1 MEKHIVKVEEELL
14 PFLRKELPHKSKNNI
29 KTLLS
34 KGLILVDN
42 QTITKYNYPLKK
54 GQVITIKK
62 TIDNHHNISLDII
75 YEDNN
80 IIVINK
86 PTNLLTISTDKEK
99 ERTLYREVSNYLKPK
114 KQKVFIIHRLDKDTS
129 GVIMFAKNQTI
140 QQKYQKDW
148 NKTAITREYIAIV
161 EGITKKK
168 EHLVS
173 YLKQNRN
180 LEVYLSQNKEGLIA
194 ITDYEQIKHKNQYS
208 LLKIL
213 ISTGRRNQIRLQLK
227 SINHPIIGDKKYQ
240 AKTNPI
246 NRLGLHDHLL
256 KVKDP
261 ITGKILTFEAPIPD
275 EFTKL
280 FK

>member
-1 MEKHIVKVEEELL
+1 MEKHIVKIEEELL

-42 QTITKYNYPLKK
+42 QTITKHNYPLKK

-62 TIDNHHNISLDII
+62 TTHHNISLDII

-140 QQKYQKDW
+140 QQKYQKVW
-148 NKTAITREYIAIV
+148 NKTAITR
-161 EGITKKK
+161 
-168 EHLVS
+168 
-173 YLKQNRN
+173 
-180 LEVYLSQNKEGLIA
+180 
-194 ITDYEQIKHKNQYS
+194 
-208 LLKIL
+208 
-213 ISTGRRNQIRLQLK
+213 
-227 SINHPIIGDKKYQ
+227 
-240 AKTNPI
+240 
-246 NRLGLHDHLL
+246 
-256 KVKDP
+256 
-261 ITGKILTFEAPIPD
+261 
-275 EFTKL
+275 
-280 FK
+280 

>member
-1 MEKHIVKVEEELL
+1 MEKYTVKIEEELL
-14 PFLRKELPHKSKNNI
+14 PFLRKTLTNKSKNNI

-34 KGLILVDN
+34 KRLILVDN
-42 QTITKYNYPLKK
+42 QIITKYNYPLKV

-62 TIDNHHNISLDII
+62 AIIENHINLDII
-75 YEDNN
+75 YEDKN

-99 ERTLYREVSNYLKPK
+99 EKTLYREVSNYLKK
-114 KQKVFIIHRLDKDTS
+114 QKQKVFIIHRLDKDTS

-140 QQKYQKDW
+140 QQKYQKNW
-148 NKTAITREYIAIV
+148 NKIAITREYIAIV
-161 EGITKKK
+161 EGITQKK

-173 YLKQNRN
+173 YLKQNKN
-180 LEVYLSQNKEGLIA
+180 LEVYISHNKEGLIA
-194 ITDYEQIKHKNQYS
+194 ITDYEQIKHNTKYS
-208 LLKIL
+208 LLKIQ
-213 ISTGRRNQIRLQLK
+213 IHTGRRNQIRLQLK

-246 NRLGLHDHLL
+246 NRLGLHAHIL
-256 KVKDP
+256 KIKDP
-261 ITGKILTFEAPIPD
+261 ITNKILTFEAPIPN
-275 EFTKL
+275 EFKTI

>member
-1 MEKHIVKVEEELL
+1 MEKYIVKVEEELL
-14 PFLRKELPHKSKNNI
+14 PFLRKELSHKSKNNI

-34 KGLILVDN
+34 KGLIQVDN
-42 QTITKYNYPLKK
+42 EIITKHNYPLKK

-62 TIDNHHNISLDII
+62 TTYNNIPLDII

-80 IIVINK
+80 IIVVNK

-99 ERTLYREVSNYLKPK
+99 ERTLYREVSNYLKPQ

-140 QQKYQKDW
+140 QEKYQKDW
-148 NKTAITREYIAIV
+148 NKTTITREYIAIV

-173 YLKQNRN
+173 YLKQNKN
-180 LEVYLSQNKEGLIA
+180 LEVYISKNKDGLIA
-194 ITDYEQIKHKNQYS
+194 ITDYEQIKHNNKYS

-240 AKTNPI
+240 AKTNPLH
-246 NRLGLHDHLL
+246 RLGLHAHTL

-261 ITGKILTFEAPIPD
+261 ITSKILTFTAPIPS
-275 EFTKL
+275 EFNNLIK
-280 FK
+280 